1 MLVDAH
7 EEDLIV
13 ANDIDGTTFDQRA
26 FDALMQEKLGE
37 DAPEVQVFAVDTWRG
52 RMYAD
57 AMVKLAAEKLPHA
70 DADVVRKKAY
80 ADFLIRSTLAVAATL
95 TRGDLPVFGRLYS
108 DKPHVGLE

>member
-1 MLVDAH
+1 MSWEKDATRSS
-7 EEDLIV
+7 EVVV
-13 ANDIDGTTFDQRA
+13 AKNG
-26 FDALMQEKLGE
+26 MGYGE

-57 AMVKLAAEKLPHA
+57 AMVKLAVEKLPHA
-70 DADVVRKKAY
+70 DGDSVRKKAY

-108 DKPHVGLE
+108 DKSHVGLE